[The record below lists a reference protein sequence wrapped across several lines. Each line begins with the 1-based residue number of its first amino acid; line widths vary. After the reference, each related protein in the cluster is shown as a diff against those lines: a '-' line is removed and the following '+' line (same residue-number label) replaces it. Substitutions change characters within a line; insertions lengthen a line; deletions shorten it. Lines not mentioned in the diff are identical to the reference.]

1 MKLSEF
7 KKLIR
12 QSVMEEINEGDNIS
26 NADSYYSFLSEEPI
40 DENALDKIEQ
50 AIKSGK
56 INPKTVEAAAKKA
69 QSGDSSELAA
79 LMVTGQGFAKLEE
92 AEGEE
97 EITDTEVDITEP
109 APEAPDMGAGD
120 MTSFAG
126 EPTYT
131 PEEAEVMDS
140 LDNALK
146 QAQDLGDEKL
156 STLIGNIITYFTRQ
170 HVVKEGSAGRKKH
183 YKGAVKDD
191 EEQISKLKKDMKFD
205 KKQLQKESLEIL
217 KMKKL
222 AGLLKE
228 GEYAKALLRENLDY
242 TFEELKGK
250 TVILALIEDGDE
262 NKEFTVI
269 NTPEDYEEL
278 ERTVK
283 KYEDEGILDEY
294 YPVLN
299 KGQRLREENSGIDLL
314 MAKLKKM
321 SSQEFTNFVKKVGDY
336 NLWRNFP
343 KGIDPFNN
351 ISDRMEVIS
360 TFEDEDVN
368 KYLNT
373 LRSNKGQ
380 RLREED
386 SDVYMSF
393 DKEKWFDKED
403 KPYAG
408 GFDFDYDEETFD
420 DFDSFMSKYGGKQRS
435 FRPSDKSTFDMYKN
449 KYNNMM
455 MRKRK

>member
-92 AEGEE
+92 AEEEE

-120 MTSFAG
+120 MTSFAS

-191 EEQISKLKKDMKFD
+191 KDQISKLKKDMKFD

-299 KGQRLREENSGIDLL
+299 KGQRLREEKNLTPLQQYIY
-314 MAKLKKM
+314 
-321 SSQEFTNFVKKVGDY
+321 DY
-336 NLWRNFP
+336 E
-343 KGIDPFNN
+343 IE
-351 ISDRMEVIS
+351 ISDKEFVDQELENI
-360 TFEDEDVN
+360 
-368 KYLNT
+368 KKLNT
-373 LRSNKGQ
+373 PQDVYNYYAVYRGWEQDKDFKNDLKNIYRQVSKKFIK
-380 RLREED
+380 EEN

-393 DKEKWFDKED
+393 DKENWFDKED

-420 DFDSFMSKYGGKQRS
+420 DFDSFISKYSDKQRS
-435 FRPSDKSTFDMYKN
+435 FRPSDKSIFDTYKN

>member
-92 AEGEE
+92 AEEEE

-120 MTSFAG
+120 MTSFAS

-191 EEQISKLKKDMKFD
+191 KDQISKLKKDMKFD

-299 KGQRLREENSGIDLL
+299 KGQRLREEKNLTPLQQYIY
-314 MAKLKKM
+314 
-321 SSQEFTNFVKKVGDY
+321 DY
-336 NLWRNFP
+336 E
-343 KGIDPFNN
+343 IE
-351 ISDRMEVIS
+351 ISDKEFVDQELENI
-360 TFEDEDVN
+360 
-368 KYLNT
+368 KKLNT
-373 LRSNKGQ
+373 PQDVYNYYAVYRGWEQDKDFKNDLKNIYRQVSKKFIK
-380 RLREED
+380 EEN

-393 DKEKWFDKED
+393 DKENWFDKED

-420 DFDSFMSKYGGKQRS
+420 DFDSFMSKYSDKQRS
-435 FRPSDKSTFDMYKN
+435 FRPSDKSIFDTYKN